1 MNQNN
6 FIKWFKN
13 IVLSIIMQS
22 IESKIN
28 KLEKF
33 ILEIENMNTKLKL
46 YAPESEEFKNGLCEI
61 TQHIELL
68 EEEMKEEEDDD
79 SGSDTDSDISFTEE
93 EREYIE
99 TDEHYSFLKRY
110 GLKPTAEKPFTLD
123 SLTHLD
129 SLTPLDSFE

>member
-1 MNQNN
+1 
-6 FIKWFKN
+6 
-13 IVLSIIMQS
+13 MQS
-22 IESKIN
+22 LELKIN

-46 YAPESEEFKNGLCEI
+46 YAPESEELKNGLCEI

-68 EEEMKEEEDDD
+68 EEEMKEEEEEEDD

-123 SLTHLD
+123 SLT
-129 SLTPLDSFE
+129 PLDSFE